1 FSARSARSFAREC
14 RRASS
19 FERRLPAFSAVGMR
33 TQRTPRR
40 VHGSGLD
47 FWISPELAAGSSL
60 RASILDSSGIGKGTG
75 SSRTDA
81 ASGGTSARVHGGFNP
96 GFDCFPAAGRDVSCG
111 PPARTVRSRL
121 RAGFWCYRGRV
132 SELRLDE
139 LFARFVAGTIP
150 REEWTHQAHL
160 AVGLW
165 HVHRYGAEEALE
177 RLRTGILALNER
189 HGTPNTETRG
199 YHETITVAYVRLLDQ
214 FLSASDAN
222 RSLEAR
228 LAELLS
234 GPLGDRA
241 LLSRFW
247 SREGL
252 MAPAARVAWPP
263 PALGPLVL
271 PRAPRE

>member
-1 FSARSARSFAREC
+1 
-14 RRASS
+14 
-19 FERRLPAFSAVGMR
+19 M
-33 TQRTPRR
+33 
-40 VHGSGLD
+40 
-47 FWISPELAAGSSL
+47 
-60 RASILDSSGIGKGTG
+60 
-75 SSRTDA
+75 
-81 ASGGTSARVHGGFNP
+81 
-96 GFDCFPAAGRDVSCG
+96 
-111 PPARTVRSRL
+111 
-121 RAGFWCYRGRV
+121 

-139 LFARFVAGTIP
+139 TVARFVAGTIP
-150 REEWTHQAHL
+150 REEWTHEAHL

-241 LLSRFW
+241 LLFRFW
-247 SREGL
+247 SREVL
-252 MAPAARVAWPP
+252 MAPAARVAWTPP
-263 PALGPLVL
+263 DLGPLVL